1 MNMKELIHYTPRNP
15 NRVAHS
21 GGQST
26 NEVPADLIDNL
37 VVPYCATS
45 AKPKTTDQPTQ
56 LEVSRTNASET
67 VEMSAGSS
75 SENKTVSR
83 ESAACVD
90 GGVRVYLRHAKKAF
104 H

>member
-56 LEVSRTNASET
+56 LEVSRTNAS
-67 VEMSAGSS
+67 ANGR
-75 SENKTVSR
+75 N
-83 ESAACVD
+83 
-90 GGVRVYLRHAKKAF
+90 GNGRVLHHLPILY
-104 H
+104 